1 MAEVLHDCSEMVFS
15 GPVRPVAQESTVAVT
30 TCTDLARQ
38 NPSTEEG
45 RHHEATALAEE
56 HLIASGNEGASFI

>member
-1 MAEVLHDCSEMVFS
+1 MA
-15 GPVRPVAQESTVAVT
+15 AT

-45 RHHEATALAEE
+45 RNHKATALAEE